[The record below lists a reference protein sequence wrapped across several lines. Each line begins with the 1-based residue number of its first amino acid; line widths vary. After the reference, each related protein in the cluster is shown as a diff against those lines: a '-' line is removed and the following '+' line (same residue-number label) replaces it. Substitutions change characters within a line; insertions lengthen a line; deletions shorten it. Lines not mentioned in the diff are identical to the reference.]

1 MFGHI
6 VAGMDVVREIEN
18 LETDGNDSPYA
29 RVTVLK
35 CGELMLKAKKKKGV
49 SLFLSYSLSPLALS

>member
-1 MFGHI
+1 
-6 VAGMDVVREIEN
+6 MDVVRQIEN